1 MSSSGDGFAD
11 NGRSFS
17 GLLTDLYELTMAAG
31 YVQNHFQARATF
43 ELFVRHL
50 PPHRNYLVAAG
61 LDHALEFLEN
71 VRFSR
76 EDISYLRSLPL
87 FRHVGTEFF
96 DYLSKFRFSG
106 DVWAL
111 PEGTI
116 FFPPEPILRVTA
128 PIAEAQLMETSLLS
142 IIHLQS
148 LIASKAARVTTA
160 AAGRPV
166 VEFGTR
172 RAHGVEAGVLAARAA
187 FVGGCEGTSNA
198 YAGCRFGMPIYGTQ
212 AHSWIMAHE
221 QETAAFANFLDVFP
235 DQATLL
241 VDTYNVRAAIDN
253 IIAAGRKPSSIR
265 LDSGDV
271 LADSVWARQR
281 FDSAGWK
288 DVHIFVSG
296 DLDESRIEALLRNG
310 GCVDSFGVGT
320 ALSTSADAPYLGVIY
335 KLVEVE
341 FADHIR
347 ATAKFS
353 AEKKTYPGRK
363 QIFRFTATDGTM
375 AEDIIGLEDESFPAA
390 RPMLVPVMREGRRV
404 GPAEQ
409 SPAVTAQTARREF
422 LANRECLPAR
432 LAALGAA
439 DPPYPVS
446 YSARLE
452 ELCRQ
457 VQQTTTAIKPSIA
470 RSKSGISPN
479 VVFWEVDTQ
488 ADFMLPGGKLYV
500 PGAEKIVPNLE
511 RLVNACRQG
520 RVFLVS
526 SADAHNPDDPEL
538 RDWPSHC
545 LKGTP
550 GAYIIPEARALN
562 RLVIPNQEAS
572 TIPDD
577 LSAYQQVT
585 LEKNTLDIFDNPN
598 TEKLLARFTP
608 EGRPGFDHNPE
619 FIVFGVVTEYCVRLA
634 AEGLLRRGH
643 HVALVTDAIQALDP
657 VKGRQVLME
666 LQARGARLITTE
678 QALATVRVPLART
691 A

>member
-1 MSSSGDGFAD
+1 MPSSGDVFAD
-11 NGRSFS
+11 NGKFFS

-31 YVQNHFQARATF
+31 YVQTRFQARATF

-61 LDHALEFLEN
+61 LDHALEFLEG

-76 EDISYLRSLPL
+76 EDISYIRSLPL
-87 FRHVGTEFF
+87 FRHVGPEFF
-96 DYLSKFRFSG
+96 NYLSKFRFSG
-106 DVWAL
+106 DAWAL

-116 FFPPEPILRVTA
+116 FFPSEPILRVTA

-148 LIASKAARVTTA
+148 VIASKAARVTTA

-187 FVGGCEGTSNA
+187 FVGGCEGTSNV
-198 YAGCRFGMPIYGTQ
+198 YAGCRYGIPVYGTQ

-235 DQATLL
+235 EQATLL

-253 IIAAGRKPSSIR
+253 IIAAGRKPSGIR

-271 LADSVWARQR
+271 LADSLWARQR
-281 FDSAGWK
+281 FDSIGWN

-296 DLDESRIEALLRNG
+296 DLDENRIESLLRNG
-310 GCVDSFGVGT
+310 GRVDSFGVGT

-347 ATAKFS
+347 TTAKFS

-363 QIFRFTATDGTM
+363 QVFRFTGADGKLS
-375 AEDIIGLEDESFPAA
+375 EDIIGLEDESFPAA
-390 RPMLVPVMREGRRV
+390 RPLLVPVMRKGERLGTGRE
-404 GPAEQ
+404 GPA
-409 SPAVTAQTARREF
+409 AVAQAARREF
-422 LANRECLPAR
+422 LANRESLPPR
-432 LAALGAA
+432 LVALEAA
-439 DPPYPVS
+439 DPPYPVH

-452 ELCRQ
+452 DLCRQ
-457 VQQTTTAIKPSIA
+457 VQQTTLSKEPAIV
-470 RSKSGISPN
+470 SGRTSVLPN

-488 ADFMLPGGKLYV
+488 ADFMFPGGKLYV
-500 PGAEKIVPNLE
+500 PGAEKIIPNLD
-511 RLVNACRQG
+511 RLVDVCRQG

-526 SADAHNPDDPEL
+526 TADAHSLDDPEL
-538 RDWPSHC
+538 REWPPHC

-550 GAYIIPEARALN
+550 GAYIIPEGRALN

-577 LSAYQQVT
+577 LRAYQQVT
-585 LEKNTLDIFDNPN
+585 LEKNTLDAFDNPN
-598 TEKLLARFTP
+598 TDGLLARLTP
-608 EGRPGFDHNPE
+608 EGRPSFDNPE
-619 FIVFGVVTEYCVRLA
+619 FIVFGVVTEYCVRIEV
-634 AEGLLRRGH
+634 EGLLRRGH
-643 HVALVTDAIQALDP
+643 RVSVVTDAIQPFDP
-657 VKGRQVLME
+657 VKGGQVLEE
-666 LQARGARLITTE
+666 LKARGARLISTE
-678 QALATVRVPLART
+678 QALAAVRAPLART

>member
-1 MSSSGDGFAD
+1 MPSSDDGFED

-31 YVQNHFQARATF
+31 YVQNRFQARATF
-43 ELFVRHL
+43 ELFVRHF

-61 LDHALEFLEN
+61 LDHALEFLEG

-76 EDISYLRSLPL
+76 EDVSYLRSLPL
-87 FRHVGTEFF
+87 FRHVGPEFF

-148 LIASKAARVTTA
+148 VIASKAARVATA

-198 YAGCRFGMPIYGTQ
+198 YAGFRFGMPVYGTQ

-235 DQATLL
+235 EQATLL
-241 VDTYNVRAAIDN
+241 VDTYNVRVAIDN
-253 IIAAGRKPSSIR
+253 IIALGRKPNGIR

-281 FDSAGWK
+281 FDSIGWK

-296 DLDESRIEALLRNG
+296 DLDENRIETLLRNG

-320 ALSTSADAPYLGVIY
+320 SLSTSADAPYLGVIY

-341 FADHIR
+341 FTDHIR
-347 ATAKFS
+347 PTAKFS

-363 QIFRFTATDGTM
+363 QVFRFTGTDGKM
-375 AEDIIGLEDESFPAA
+375 AEDIIGLEDERFPAA
-390 RPMLVPVMREGRRV
+390 KPLLVPVMREGRRLAT
-404 GPAEQ
+404 GRQ
-409 SPAVTAQTARREF
+409 SPAAVAQTARREF

-439 DPPYPVS
+439 EPPYPVS

-457 VQQTTTAIKPSIA
+457 VQQTTATMKPTVA
-470 RSKSGISPN
+470 RGKSGISPN

-500 PGAEKIVPNLE
+500 PDAEKIIPNLD
-511 RLVNACRQG
+511 RLVDMCRQG

-526 SADAHNPDDPEL
+526 TADAHSLDDPEL
-538 RDWPSHC
+538 REWPPHC

-550 GAYIIPEARALN
+550 GAYIIPEGRALN

-585 LEKNTLDIFDNPN
+585 LEKNTLDAFDNPN
-598 TEKLLARFTP
+598 TDSLLARFTP
-608 EGRPGFDHNPE
+608 EGRPGFERNPE
-619 FIVFGVVTEYCVRLA
+619 FIVFGVVTECCVRIEV
-634 AEGLLRRGH
+634 EGLLRRGH
-643 HVALVTDAIQALDP
+643 RVAVVTDAIQPFDP
-657 VKGRQVLME
+657 EKGRQVLAD
-666 LQARGARLITTE
+666 LQARGARLINTE
-678 QALATVRVPLART
+678 QALAAVSVPLART